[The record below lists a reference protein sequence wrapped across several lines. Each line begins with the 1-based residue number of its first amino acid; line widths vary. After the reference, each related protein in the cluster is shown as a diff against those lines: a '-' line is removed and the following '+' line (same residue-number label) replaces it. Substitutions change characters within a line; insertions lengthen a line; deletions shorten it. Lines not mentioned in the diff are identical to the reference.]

1 MSSQPS
7 MELPS
12 FAQSC
17 ESPGRPVQ
25 LPGSTFCPAPA
36 TEERERKATRLQKQD
51 EEDGRRHLQAIM
63 SRPAGERERTRE
75 RERTG
80 ERTGKLFK
88 LDGGK
93 LLFS

>member
-1 MSSQPS
+1 
-7 MELPS
+7 
-12 FAQSC
+12 
-17 ESPGRPVQ
+17 
-25 LPGSTFCPAPA
+25 
-36 TEERERKATRLQKQD
+36 
-51 EEDGRRHLQAIM
+51 M